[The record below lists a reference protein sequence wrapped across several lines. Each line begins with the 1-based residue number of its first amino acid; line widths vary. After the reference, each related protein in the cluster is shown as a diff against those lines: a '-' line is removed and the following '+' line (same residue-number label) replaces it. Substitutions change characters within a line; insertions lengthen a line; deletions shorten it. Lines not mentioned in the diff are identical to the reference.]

1 MPPKKTKTKSQ
12 GQAQSGGGGGGG
24 DREGAQEEPL
34 SAILIADTFSRAYSP
49 LEVSRSHHRPACP
62 LLLPVLGVPLLKL
75 HLASIHKAG
84 AEQVHIISR
93 AHANTLRRWLQ
104 QHPPPTGLQVH
115 VVAAPAAGSVGDVM
129 REVDAHGIVRSD
141 FLLLQPHALTS
152 IHLQSVVEMHRQ
164 RRKRDKDA
172 SMTICAAQVGHASR
186 IRPPH
191 AAVHTLSSCD
201 RLLHYDPPAF
211 SLSSSPTTRI
221 PTEVLMAQ
229 EDRDHGEFII
239 RSDLVEIGIDVCG
252 PEIPA
257 LFSENFDYQ
266 SLRHDFVPGIL
277 TSDLLDTKIFLHISP
292 STSVHPSG
300 SSTTSASGY
309 GAQIDCTRQYHAV
322 ICDLISGAAQPL
334 RPGNAS
340 WPGEPYAL
348 RGTAFIGTDVSVARD
363 ARLGRNVVIGAQSSI
378 AQGVVLDCTAVG
390 SHVDIASSSTISHSH
405 LWDGV
410 RIGSRCEMDHCIIG
424 TGAQILDDC
433 KLARGCII
441 GPDVTVGPGIS
452 LAPFT
457 RVGARSRAN
466 ALEVED
472 LEEDVEDRAPDADL
486 GSQAFGY
493 RWPAA
498 GESTTDEIAEGEEAD
513 EDDDDVDAPL
523 RDHIGVLGIDLLQK
537 GKRHEGE
544 EEEEEDSD
552 ISSIGG
558 DSELLDEWEGD
569 SETLS
574 SSSLDDAAAASL
586 TLGGEGE
593 EATTAADR
601 QAARERLE
609 EFDSEARASLAR
621 AFAEGH
627 SVENASVEL
636 KTLRMAS
643 NVPLSQVR
651 RTAIAVVLERC
662 DPNNPKWTAAVFD
675 KWGKL
680 IQSIAEDDEV
690 EAIGFF
696 QEYCATQSSYSCLFI
711 PLLKKMYND
720 DVVSPDAIVEWWKSP
735 ISRAGGEA
743 ALDLRKKAEGIV
755 RYIVEDD
762 EEESEEESE

>member
-1 MPPKKTKTKSQ
+1 MPPKKTKTKPQSQ
-12 GQAQSGGGGGGG
+12 SQSQAGAA

-34 SAILIADTFSRAYSP
+34 CAILIADTFCRAFSP
-49 LEVSRSHHRPACP
+49 LEVSRTHHRPACP
-62 LLLPVLGVPLLKL
+62 LLLPVLGVPLLQL
-75 HLASIHKAG
+75 HLASCHKAG

-104 QHPPPTGLQVH
+104 QHPPPKGLHVH
-115 VVAAPAAGSVGDVM
+115 VLAAPTAGSVGDVM

-172 SMTICAAQVGHASR
+172 SMTICAAQVGHASS

-201 RLLHYDPPAF
+201 RLLHYDPPA
-211 SLSSSPTTRI
+211 SPLSSSPTTRI
-221 PTEVLMAQ
+221 PAEVLLAQ
-229 EDRDHGEFII
+229 EHQDHGEFII

-252 PEIPA
+252 PE
-257 LFSENFDYQ
+257 
-266 SLRHDFVPGIL
+266 
-277 TSDLLDTKIFLHISP
+277 
-292 STSVHPSG
+292 
-300 SSTTSASGY
+300 
-309 GAQIDCTRQYHAV
+309 
-322 ICDLISGAAQPL
+322 PL
-334 RPGNAS
+334 RPGNVS
-340 WPGEPYAL
+340 WPGERYAL
-348 RGTAFIGTDVSVARD
+348 RGTAFIGPDVSVARD

-433 KLARGCII
+433 KLARGCVI
-441 GPDVTVGPGIS
+441 GPDVIVGPSIS

-457 RVGARSRAN
+457 RIGARSRAN

-523 RDHIGVLGIDLLQK
+523 RDHIGALEIDLQK
-537 GKRHEGE
+537 GRRHEG
-544 EEEEEDSD
+544 EEEEDSD

-558 DSELLDEWEGD
+558 DSELLDEWDGD
-569 SETLS
+569 SETL
-574 SSSLDDAAAASL
+574 SSLDDAAAASL
-586 TLGGEGE
+586 TLGGE
-593 EATTAADR
+593 
-601 QAARERLE
+601 
-609 EFDSEARASLAR
+609 
-621 AFAEGH
+621 
-627 SVENASVEL
+627 
-636 KTLRMAS
+636 
-643 NVPLSQVR
+643 
-651 RTAIAVVLERC
+651 
-662 DPNNPKWTAAVFD
+662 
-675 KWGKL
+675 
-680 IQSIAEDDEV
+680 
-690 EAIGFF
+690 
-696 QEYCATQSSYSCLFI
+696 
-711 PLLKKMYND
+711 
-720 DVVSPDAIVEWWKSP
+720 VSPDAIIEWWKSP

-762 EEESEEESE
+762 EDESEEESE